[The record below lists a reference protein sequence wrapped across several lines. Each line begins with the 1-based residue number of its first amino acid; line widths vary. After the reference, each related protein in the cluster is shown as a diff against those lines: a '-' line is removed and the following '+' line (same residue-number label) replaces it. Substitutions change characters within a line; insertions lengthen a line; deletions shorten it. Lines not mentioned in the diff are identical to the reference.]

1 MIELMISLL
10 KLVQP
15 QLDLLENMLFLLNN
29 PLEIEDDFVNVQD
42 WFVSRS
48 FFGFQI
54 GQKDNQHLLSI
65 FYFFNSVF
73 HFSDSI

>member
-1 MIELMISLL
+1 MISLL

-42 WFVSRS
+42 
-48 FFGFQI
+48 
-54 GQKDNQHLLSI
+54 
-65 FYFFNSVF
+65 
-73 HFSDSI
+73 